1 MAKKTTAPEPE
12 AVREADAALIPVT
25 VSVNGDELSFHVRP
39 SLPLSA
45 RIQMVMEIA
54 DLVFLDGAYFPTV
67 EEFAFRSTVLS
78 YCTDL
83 PLADMS
89 IDEIDRLC
97 QCGDILHKVYELSAD
112 PLSSMRSDAEKLIQ
126 WRKDKLLRAKSDELY
141 DAVTSV
147 VNRLD
152 SLLDQLEGADL
163 GKIDELTEL
172 ARAVAAKSEKELGHG
187 IIEFRETQK
196 AAETAPKKRA
206 VRKKPAPAD
215 AAKPESG
222 E

>member
-1 MAKKTTAPEPE
+1 
-12 AVREADAALIPVT
+12 
-25 VSVNGDELSFHVRP
+25 
-39 SLPLSA
+39 
-45 RIQMVMEIA
+45 
-54 DLVFLDGAYFPTV
+54 
-67 EEFAFRSTVLS
+67 
-78 YCTDL
+78 
-83 PLADMS
+83 
-89 IDEIDRLC
+89 
-97 QCGDILHKVYELSAD
+97 
-112 PLSSMRSDAEKLIQ
+112 MRSDAEKLIQ
-126 WRKDKLLRAKSDELY
+126 WRKEKLLRAKSDELY

-152 SLLDQLEGADL
+152 SLLGQLEGADL

>member
-1 MAKKTTAPEPE
+1 MEKKPTAPEAE
-12 AVREADAALIPVT
+12 AVQAVDAALIPVT
-25 VSVNGDELSFHVRP
+25 VSVNGEELSFHVRP
-39 SLPLSA
+39 SLPLSI
-45 RIQMVMEIA
+45 RVQMAMEIA
-54 DLVFLDGAYFPTV
+54 DLVFLDGAYFPAV
-67 EEFAFRSTVLS
+67 EDFAYRSTMLS

-97 QCGDILHKVYELSAD
+97 QCNDIFHKVYELSVY
-112 PLSSMRSDAEKLIQ
+112 PISFIRSDAEKLIQ
-126 WRKDKLLRAKSDELY
+126 WRKEKLLRTKSDELY

-152 SLLDQLEGADL
+152 SLLGQLEGADL

-172 ARAVAAKSEKELGHG
+172 AHAVASKSEKELGHG
-187 IIEFRETQK
+187 IIEFREAQK
-196 AAETAPKKRA
+196 TAETAPKKRA